1 MDEKGKQLAD
11 DNDGGQPFFLN
22 LDGGQLGDAS
32 KEMQKLI
39 LLCRQVGGVMD
50 VVRHDKRNGQH
61 YAFISFETE
70 KSASEAH
77 RKSLILL
84 PSLIWKLNRN
94 GNGLEENI
102 SVCLSKDKK
111 KEFIGNVPQDA
122 LKQAV
127 EEAGL
132 MMMET
137 DRRVIQYTIGD
148 GNGYHKF
155 IEDLRENLTTGDL
168 YVTAG
173 DLSSPVLPKL
183 KDLDKQDRW
192 LHIELHAKQQSS
204 NLRAEK
210 QSSNLRAEK
219 QSTNLSAEKQSNNLS
234 AEKQSS
240 NVCWTTTLAMR
251 RDNLYVCGFTGKDG
265 EWFELDDTDPLPK
278 EYDAKPS
285 GWKVSY
291 ESMMN
296 LNDRDQVKQLL
307 AGTSLG
313 KAFAKRAVRRLSRY
327 PALDY
332 DDKNPTGLGLAGLI
346 VLICESARME
356 RILEAFPPKKW
367 DVNFGKGVLVDP
379 QVLDNIWNWGNMSA
393 ALIKWKNSGY
403 KKEWDRRC
411 YVSTPGEALGR
422 VRLVQNYGDIDGSGV
437 AMVEI
442 LAVSANF
449 DVVSI
454 KVTSDRGDKD
464 TIYNQEDTGI
474 GLLMQQLRWYKQE
487 MKPLKLAVRRKCISG
502 YEWFSMEVVP
512 AEGAGDNTPR
522 KFKWACRKQDGGP
535 TELVT
540 RKIIIDSKR
549 QMIVTYL
556 VMSDAI
562 NVKVDIT
569 LHHGLGA
576 DYWRRERNK
585 YTAHGEIEIA
595 ARIEGF
601 DDNRIILFRKSELKA
616 ETFASMSN
624 LLQRPDVWVPRGKR
638 LHIEMRGLHSI
649 PSNEDV
655 SNEDVSEAHAL
666 SFYYLQNT
674 YNNSFKGPSFPV
686 VSSHNYPFHELPS
699 YLFVRFAL
707 PPPSP
712 APPVFNGAASSNG
725 GRSQPPAGPSSGDN
739 FTLVAVNI
747 TWESSQE
754 KNNKDSVQIREISK
768 GKIKWIIGDDPRK
781 FTTRIEKLRSKVTK
795 SRHLP
800 QDILWG
806 YTGTDLSS
814 TGNHPVLATYCPLE
828 WHCIKIEL
836 QAVERKKQS
845 STTLAIEGQGCL
857 GLGFKNQSGVW
868 YNIEDKTGNCNYG
881 LPPHYNSVS
890 LHWGIH
896 YTEIMKA
903 PSWGELR
910 SQLSTARLGKTFVMN
925 AVRTLSRY
933 PDIEDGDMNPRLA
946 LVGLIIL
953 VCESAKLN
961 PLCKTF
967 EDNWNNGAEFTQPM
981 VDYIVNWKS
990 MSKML
995 LYWRNLAYRV
1005 WPQSLIPKPLIKIS
1019 SPKKALHVVHLV
1031 FDDGHARARQIDM
1044 TYIIGDEK
1052 MEYTTFIEK
1061 LRSNLAKHTDHD
1073 DVLTD
1078 DRPGAHPVL
1087 PARGA
1092 RPVMWHIQLQVDKET
1107 WTTLALQDDN
1117 LFICGFT
1124 SHNKI
1129 WHDIGGECSGQLP
1142 LAYNAK
1148 TLGWGVNVVSML
1160 DDGRNEEAVRL
1171 DKINAMAAV
1180 RTLSRYP
1187 KVEPGD
1193 NPKQALVR
1201 LALMVT
1207 WSANLRLVHRAVV
1220 DGWRDGMILDRSRG
1234 LMGHIRNWPLNW
1246 KYGGRLTWH
1255 KDKLLK
1261 SIGIKGPQRALDVVG
1276 LVCQASPIKIDMVW
1290 TIKDEITYTKFIDD
1304 LRKELAN
1311 HPHRKDLIN
1320 GDRPGVHQVLPR
1332 QRRGLPARLVHIKL
1346 EVPDD
1351 IRSAIL
1357 AVKDDDMSVVGFQN
1371 DAGDWFELGG
1381 DHHQPT
1387 LLPSEY
1393 RSRLFLRRGCSY
1405 ADMLDTLENSNLEK
1419 VIWNPEYDYGREV
1432 EGYDYITWRKST
1444 GTKLLLGKD
1453 FAMAAVRTLSF
1464 GDDHME
1470 PRLALAGLSIM
1481 VSEGAKMNPLRDA
1494 VVQGWNGAALTKP
1507 LMDYIKNWKRMS
1519 RVLLDRKDDGNSSW
1533 PQDLQ
1538 SIGIM
1543 DSNRAREVI
1552 HLVFNDDRAR
1562 TKQIHMTYIIR
1573 DEEGYTTFIEELLS
1587 NLASHPDHDDVLTDD
1602 EPGAYPML
1610 PERGATPVMRHIQLQ
1625 VDEKTSTTLAL
1636 QDDNM
1641 FICGFMNQNK
1651 IWHDIGSLDMQ
1662 LPEEYAAEY
1671 LNLGTLNVG
1680 RNEEAVRLGKT
1691 IATVAVGTLSRY
1703 PKKEP
1708 GDMDLR
1714 QALVTLAL
1722 MVTWSANITP
1732 VHDAVVDGWR
1742 DGMVLDPKLL
1752 DYILD
1757 WPLISSALLDWK
1769 DRGRLTWHQDTGL
1782 EAIGIKGP
1790 ECALG
1795 VVGFVC
1801 QASPIKIDSE
1811 WTIQDVEKY
1820 IEFIGDLRSKLA
1832 NHPHRKDLIR
1842 GDQPGVHPVLPRHL
1856 LLARLVHIKLKVPGE
1871 KTSVTLAVRDDDMI
1885 VIGFQNHMGEWFDLG
1900 SKYHQPAL
1908 LPSEYKS
1915 REFLDWGY
1923 SYADILNSSNLEEV
1937 TKLLGKGFAMA
1948 AVRELSCWEGDMDP
1962 RQALA
1967 GLSIMVTDC
1976 AKMNPLRD
1984 AVIHGWNEGAVFT
1997 KQLMDYITNW
2007 KHISSALLNCKDE
2020 GTSTWPRDLESIGIK
2035 DKDYALKIIY
2045 LVYNDGHAW
2054 TKQVAQGKIIDNQLR
2069 LADQI
2074 QPVLEDIATKHA
2086 DRNQGTHNQI
2096 IDYSDCQVHTRC
2108 PGVGPGSYDP
2118 CTNTDAKLPYTGL
2131 GSAKIVPAASELSL
2145 ADHVQTIDSD
2155 NYVESYET
2163 NSDGADHDHHLQQK
2177 PDLDRTSIYLAG
2189 VDSSEEMTLSEE
2201 ERAIDDL
2208 ASLQAAMPSDNI
2220 ISPKHRRIKASSSVN
2235 QTSPNQSSAKDQ
2247 ITHNAVICAPDFQFL
2262 PNDDVPEKFV
2272 NGKAFLTDGMLQK
2285 GPWQMLKFHQWYM
2298 RASKRKFSAIIVNIP
2313 YTAFLSEDRYI
2324 TLDFKD
2330 IHDMFRKDKLDINL
2344 LTVWCLMQYNDA
2356 RKLNNPAAFLDPQ
2369 CISMNQLNMKL
2380 RDDDP
2385 RIKGKK
2391 KKDKA
2396 KILEEI
2402 RSRNRQD
2409 VAAYIGKVF
2418 LERQDAKYIM
2428 APYHFGDHYISIMIM
2443 PMWSRLVVF
2452 DSSDLPLE
2460 SYKDFIEVLQIAYR
2474 RYVYKGGKHDPA
2486 SPQEMAVRTNFPCHK
2501 QGFNTVLC
2509 GYYVCEF
2516 LRLRKRYCTTNPE
2529 EEWYARV
2536 NHQLTDEDITNIIA
2550 DMCQFI
2556 MHEIIHQDGDF
2567 YDMGSDLAAHPV
2579 LCQWDRTN
2587 LISLEE
2593 IEEAGNNAN
2602 SQDVV

>member
-1 MDEKGKQLAD
+1 MDEKGEQLAD
-11 DNDGGQPFFLN
+11 DNDGGQPFFLD

-32 KEMQKLI
+32 KKMQKLI
-39 LLCRQVGGVMD
+39 LLCQKVGRVMD

-61 YAFISFETE
+61 YAFVNFETE
-70 KSASEAH
+70 ESASEAH

-84 PSLIWKLNRN
+84 PSLIWKLKRN
-94 GNGLEENI
+94 GNALEENI

-111 KEFIGNVPQDA
+111 QVFVGNVPQDA
-122 LKQAV
+122 LKKEV

-132 MMMET
+132 TMVET

-155 IEDLRENLTTGDL
+155 IEDLRENLTTRKNGSIE

-210 QSSNLRAEK
+210 QSSNL
-219 QSTNLSAEKQSNNLS
+219 SAEKQSNNLS

-240 NVCWTTTLAMR
+240 NEWWTTTLAMR

-307 AGTSLG
+307 GGTSLG

-356 RILEAFPPKKW
+356 CILQAFPPKKW
-367 DVNFGKGVLVDP
+367 DGNFGKGVLVDP

-393 ALIKWKNSGY
+393 ALIRWKNSGP
-403 KKEWDRRC
+403 EWDRRC
-411 YVSTPGEALGR
+411 YVSTPGEALVR
-422 VRLVQNYGDIDGSGV
+422 VRLVQNSEDIASSGV

-474 GLLMQQLRWYKQE
+474 GLLMQQLWWYKQE

-601 DDNRIILFRKSELKA
+601 DDNRIILFRKSESKA

-655 SNEDVSEAHAL
+655 SNEDVCEAHTL

-674 YNNSFKGPSFPV
+674 YNNSFKGLSFPV

-868 YNIEDKTGNCNYG
+868 YNIEDKIGNCNYG

-995 LYWRNLAYRV
+995 QYWRNLAYRV

-1019 SPKKALHVVHLV
+1019 SPKKALDVVHLV

-1052 MEYTTFIEK
+1052 KEYTTFIEK

-1078 DRPGAHPVL
+1078 DQPGAHPVL

-1234 LMGHIRNWPLNW
+1234 LMGHIRNWPLISSALLDW

-1290 TIKDEITYTKFIDD
+1290 TIKNEITYTKFIDD

-1320 GDRPGVHQVLPR
+1320 GDRPGLHPVLPR

-1371 DAGDWFELGG
+1371 HSEHWFELGG

-1393 RSRLFLRRGCSY
+1393 RSTLFLRRGCSY
-1405 ADMLDTLENSNLEK
+1405 GDMLDTLENSNLEE
-1419 VIWNPEYDYGREV
+1419 VIWNPDYDYIQEA

-1444 GTKLLLGKD
+1444 GTELLLGKD

-1602 EPGAYPML
+1602 EPGLYPVL

-1641 FICGFMNQNK
+1641 FICGFMNQNE
-1651 IWHDIGSLDMQ
+1651 IWHDIGSLDSMQ

-1680 RNEEAVRLGKT
+1680 RNKEAVRLGKT

-1703 PKKEP
+1703 PEVEP

-1742 DGMVLDPKLL
+1742 DGVVLDPKLL

-1769 DRGRLTWHQDTGL
+1769 DRGRLTWHQDTRL

-1811 WTIQDVEKY
+1811 WTIQQDVEKY

-1842 GDQPGVHPVLPRHL
+1842 GDQPGVHPVLPKHGP
-1856 LLARLVHIKLKVPGE
+1856 LARLVHIKLKVPGD

-1885 VIGFQNHMGEWFDLG
+1885 VIGFKNHMGQWFDLG
-1900 SKYHQPAL
+1900 GKHHQPAL

-1915 REFLDWGY
+1915 RAFLDWGY

-1937 TKLLGKGFAMA
+1937 TKLLSKDFAME
-1948 AVRELSCWEGDMDP
+1948 AVGLLSSPCWEDDEDHSH
-1962 RQALA
+1962 RLALA

-1976 AKMNPLRD
+1976 AKINPLRD
-1984 AVIHGWNEGAVFT
+1984 AVIHGWNEGVVFT
-1997 KQLMDYITNW
+1997 EQLMDYITNW

-2020 GTSTWPRDLESIGIK
+2020 GKSTWPRYLKSMSICR
-2035 DKDYALKIIY
+2035 DDALKNIH
-2045 LVYNDGHAW
+2045 LVFNGAWRTQAYVLMFDGPLPEHVIAAL
-2054 TKQVAQGKIIDNQLR
+2054 TELFGFDNELAEEVDAALVALAAQGLNELAEEVAQGMIIDNQLR

-2074 QPVLEDIATKHA
+2074 QPVLEDIGTKHA
-2086 DRNQGTHNQI
+2086 DRNQGTHNQNI
-2096 IDYSDCQVHTRC
+2096 GYSVHTSC
-2108 PGVGPGSYDP
+2108 PGAGPGSYDP
-2118 CTNTDAKLPYTGL
+2118 CTNADAKLPYTGF
-2131 GSAKIVPAASELSL
+2131 GSAKIDFHQPQNLSL
-2145 ADHVQTIDSD
+2145 ADHVQSIDSD
-2155 NYVESYET
+2155 NYVESYESEISMKVT
-2163 NSDGADHDHHLQQK
+2163 VTDGTEHHDHHLQQK
-2177 PDLDRTSIYLAG
+2177 PDLDLTSIHLAG
-2189 VDSSEEMTLSEE
+2189 VDSSEEMTLVPSQRTRTSLPVKYCSPFKPGMCNRTPPSNDKALALRAFLCDADSLLKDKVVMEYDVLRIDGSEVMKSFGDATFTDTCFMQAFSKCIAYDDQHNRPE
-2201 ERAIDDL
+2201 CYGYRIFIDP
-2208 ASLQAAMPSDNI
+2208 AVSLLSYYTLI
-2220 ISPKHRRIKASSSVN
+2220 SSVHVLN
-2235 QTSPNQSSAKDQ
+2235 VEWMKRDLPNPQFDLSELKSALERTLPTTDLKHAKMIMIPVLHSSHWVVYCVNIVHSRIDVLDSMDYSSKGGTTFDEWHRNVGQRVIDRLSLGLKKVSSAKLPPFEGWKRHQ
-2247 ITHNAVICAPDFQFL
+2247 IPVPTMRENSNDCAF
-2262 PNDDVPEKFV
+2262 
-2272 NGKAFLTDGMLQK
+2272 
-2285 GPWQMLKFHQWYM
+2285 
-2298 RASKRKFSAIIVNIP
+2298 FSMK
-2313 YTAFLSEDRYI
+2313 YSE
-2324 TLDFKD
+2324 
-2330 IHDMFRKDKLDINL
+2330 
-2344 LTVWCLMQYNDA
+2344 
-2356 RKLNNPAAFLDPQ
+2356 
-2369 CISMNQLNMKL
+2369 
-2380 RDDDP
+2380 
-2385 RIKGKK
+2385 
-2391 KKDKA
+2391 
-2396 KILEEI
+2396 
-2402 RSRNRQD
+2402 
-2409 VAAYIGKVF
+2409 
-2418 LERQDAKYIM
+2418 
-2428 APYHFGDHYISIMIM
+2428 
-2443 PMWSRLVVF
+2443 
-2452 DSSDLPLE
+2452 
-2460 SYKDFIEVLQIAYR
+2460 
-2474 RYVYKGGKHDPA
+2474 
-2486 SPQEMAVRTNFPCHK
+2486 
-2501 QGFNTVLC
+2501 
-2509 GYYVCEF
+2509 
-2516 LRLRKRYCTTNPE
+2516 
-2529 EEWYARV
+2529 
-2536 NHQLTDEDITNIIA
+2536 
-2550 DMCQFI
+2550 
-2556 MHEIIHQDGDF
+2556 F
-2567 YDMGSDLAAHPV
+2567 YDGEHARLITDIYPYYGEHTYLNTDIYEGQSQALRAEMLHYLVFHP
-2579 LCQWDRTN
+2579 
-2587 LISLEE
+2587 
-2593 IEEAGNNAN
+2593 AN
-2602 SQDVV
+2602 KMITELPDELNQFR